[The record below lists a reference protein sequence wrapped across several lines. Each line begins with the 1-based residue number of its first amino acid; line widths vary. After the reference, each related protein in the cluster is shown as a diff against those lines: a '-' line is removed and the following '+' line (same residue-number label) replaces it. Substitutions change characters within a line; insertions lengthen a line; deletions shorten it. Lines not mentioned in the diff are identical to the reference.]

1 MSILFK
7 PIRVKGSNARG
18 PSIFAWIT
26 SVKPNHRLPVPA
38 FKVGKTDYLT
48 VEYAVEQN
56 QNTGYKNILKL
67 KLTGKKGNKFYIT
80 TQCGPRASLFVLPG
94 AAAILMY
101 GQHDPINS

>member
-1 MSILFK
+1 MGL
-7 PIRVKGSNARG
+7 NARG
-18 PSIFAWIT
+18 LALCAWLAWR
-26 SVKPNHRLPVPA
+26 KPNHRLPIPA

-101 GQHDPINS
+101 GQHDSINS

>member
-1 MSILFK
+1 MGL
-7 PIRVKGSNARG
+7 NALC
-18 PSIFAWIT
+18 AWLAWR
-26 SVKPNHRLPVPA
+26 KPNHRLPIPA

-56 QNTGYKNILKL
+56 QNTGYKNILIL
-67 KLTGKKGNKFYIT
+67 KLTGKKEINFIT